1 MTKSDGTKFG
11 KTAGGAIWLD
21 RTKTTPYEMYQFLI
35 NTADEDAIKFL
46 KYFTF
51 LSQEEINAIE
61 EAFTAAPHERLAQKA
76 LAKEVVTLV
85 HGYEAYEQALKIT
98 QALFSGNLSDL
109 SAEEIE
115 VGFKDVP
122 SVELAEDLNLVD
134 ALVFAKAASSK
145 RESREFIN
153 NNSISI
159 NGEKVKDLDYVVSK
173 EQAIGGK
180 FTVIRRGKK
189 KYFLIKHV

>member
-1 MTKSDGTKFG
+1 MDQINGV
-11 KTAGGAIWLD
+11 WLD
-21 RTKTTPYEMYQFLI
+21 RNKTTPYEMYQFLI
-35 NTADEDAIKFL
+35 NTADEDVIKFL

-51 LSQEEINAIE
+51 LSQEEIATIE
-61 EAFTAAPHERLAQKA
+61 EAFKAAPHERLAQKT
-76 LAKEVVTLV
+76 LAKEVVTIV
-85 HGYEAYEQALKIT
+85 HGQEAYEQALKIT
-98 QALFSGNLSDL
+98 QALFSGNLSEL

-122 SVELAEDLNLVD
+122 SVELAENLNLVD
-134 ALVFAKAASSK
+134 ALVFTKAASSK

-159 NGEKVKDLDYVVSK
+159 NGEKVNDLEFTVSK
-173 EQAIGGK
+173 ENAIGGK

>member
-1 MTKSDGTKFG
+1 MGYFKNLSIDN
-11 KTAGGAIWLD
+11 
-21 RTKTTPYEMYQFLI
+21 EEVS
-35 NTADEDAIKFL
+35 NSDEDVIKFL

-51 LSQEEINAIE
+51 LSKEEIEAIE
-61 EAFTAAPHERLAQKA
+61 VEFKAAPHERLAQKT
-76 LAKEVVTLV
+76 LAKEVVTIV
-85 HGYEAYEQALKIT
+85 HGQEAYEQALKIT
-98 QALFSGNLSDL
+98 QALFSGNLSAL
-109 SAEEIE
+109 TAEEIE

-159 NGEKVKDLDYVVSK
+159 NGEKVNDLEFMITK
-173 EQAIGGK
+173 ENAIGGQ

>member
-1 MTKSDGTKFG
+1 
-11 KTAGGAIWLD
+11 
-21 RTKTTPYEMYQFLI
+21 MYQFLI
-35 NTADEDAIKFL
+35 NTADEDVIKFL

-51 LSQEEINAIE
+51 LSKEEIDAIE
-61 EAFTAAPHERLAQKA
+61 VAFKEASHERLAQKT
-76 LAKEVVTLV
+76 LAKEVVTIV
-85 HGYEAYEQALKIT
+85 HGQEAYEQALKIT
-98 QALFSGNLSDL
+98 QALFSGNLSELTAD
-109 SAEEIE
+109 EIE

-134 ALVFAKAASSK
+134 ALITAKAASSK

-159 NGEKVKDLDYVVSK
+159 NGEKVNDLEFMVSK
-173 EQAIGGK
+173 AQAIGGK

>member
-1 MTKSDGTKFG
+1 M
-11 KTAGGAIWLD
+11 
-21 RTKTTPYEMYQFLI
+21 
-35 NTADEDAIKFL
+35 

-51 LSQEEINAIE
+51 LSKEEIDAIE
-61 EAFTAAPHERLAQKA
+61 EAFKAAPHERLAQKT
-76 LAKEVVTLV
+76 LAREVVTIV
-85 HGYEAYEQALKIT
+85 HGAEAYEQALKIT
-98 QALFSGNLSDL
+98 QALFSGNLAEL

-159 NGEKVKDLDYVVSK
+159 NGEKVNDLEFTVSK
-173 EQAIGGK
+173 ENAIGGK

>member
-1 MTKSDGTKFG
+1 M
-11 KTAGGAIWLD
+11 
-21 RTKTTPYEMYQFLI
+21 
-35 NTADEDAIKFL
+35 
-46 KYFTF
+46 
-51 LSQEEINAIE
+51 
-61 EAFTAAPHERLAQKA
+61 
-76 LAKEVVTLV
+76 VTLV